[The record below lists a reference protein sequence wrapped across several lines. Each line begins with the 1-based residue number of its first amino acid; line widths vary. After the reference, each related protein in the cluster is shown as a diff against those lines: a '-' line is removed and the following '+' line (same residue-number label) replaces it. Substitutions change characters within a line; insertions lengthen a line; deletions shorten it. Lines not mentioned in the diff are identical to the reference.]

1 MSSIIR
7 LTARAVV
14 AGAILLS
21 GHGVQAQTYAYS
33 VFDLGT
39 LGGASLTATALNN
52 QGQVVGYGITSSG
65 STQAFMTGAN
75 GIGLTNLGTLGGAS
89 SYAADINDAG
99 QVVGRSERADGLVRA
114 FSTAPSGTG
123 MTDLGT
129 LSGGTTSAATGINN
143 SGQIVGYSTTSTGS
157 GALTRAFSAASA
169 GAPLVNLGSFSYSQ
183 PPYASYS
190 GAAAVNDAGVVVGSA
205 TEGCNCAGAAF
216 KGQVGS
222 PDIYHVNGVSGNT
235 SGATAVNAS
244 GQVVG
249 AANGFTNVPYISGGH
264 AFLSNPDGSILD
276 IGATW
281 VGHSG
286 ALAINGL
293 GQVGGYFGLGN
304 EIHGFITGANG
315 LNAVDINSLVAPGG
329 DYYFTRV
336 VGLNDVG
343 QVLALGS
350 NNRSYLLS
358 VGVVPEPST
367 WALMSLGLGVVGF
380 MASRRRKLA

>member
-143 SGQIVGYSTTSTGS
+143 SGKIVGYSTTSTGS

-169 GAPLVNLGSFSYSQ
+169 GAPWSTSDPSPTPSRLMPVT
-183 PPYASYS
+183 
-190 GAAAVNDAGVVVGSA
+190 AG
-205 TEGCNCAGAAF
+205 
-216 KGQVGS
+216 
-222 PDIYHVNGVSGNT
+222 
-235 SGATAVNAS
+235 
-244 GQVVG
+244 
-249 AANGFTNVPYISGGH
+249 
-264 AFLSNPDGSILD
+264 LRL
-276 IGATW
+276 
-281 VGHSG
+281 
-286 ALAINGL
+286 
-293 GQVGGYFGLGN
+293 
-304 EIHGFITGANG
+304 
-315 LNAVDINSLVAPGG
+315 
-329 DYYFTRV
+329 
-336 VGLNDVG
+336 
-343 QVLALGS
+343 
-350 NNRSYLLS
+350 
-358 VGVVPEPST
+358 
-367 WALMSLGLGVVGF
+367 
-380 MASRRRKLA
+380 